1 LAQAAGIVREMG
13 FLVLSGLSGAGKTTA
28 KGFLEDL
35 GYFMVDNLPPR
46 LWKPLLEELGRQDIG
61 KVGVVLDARATAFF
75 ADLEGV
81 LEGLKPTV
89 IYLEARPEVL
99 LRRYNLTRRVHPLGA
114 GNLLRDI
121 EEERRILSL
130 LREKAHLV
138 LDTSELSPR
147 ALKEALTRFLGEE
160 GGFLLRLLSFGFK
173 WGPPQ
178 EADLVLDVRPL
189 PNPHYDPALRPK
201 TGLDPEVKAY
211 VFREEQEPYYRAL
224 LAVVG
229 LAAEGAKREGRAF
242 YTVAVGCTG
251 GRHRSVAVAE
261 RLAEELAG
269 RFRVEVSHRD
279 VEREA

>member
-1 LAQAAGIVREMG
+1 MR

-35 GYFMVDNLPPR
+35 GYFMVDNLPPG
-46 LWKPLLEELGRQDIG
+46 LWKPLLQELESRGVKRA
-61 KVGVVLDARATAFF
+61 GVVLDARALAFLG
-75 ADLEGV
+75 DLEPV
-81 LEGLKPTV
+81 LDELKPTV
-89 IYLEARPEVL
+89 VYLEARPEVL

-114 GNLLRDI
+114 GNLMREI
-121 EEERRILSL
+121 GEERRILGP
-130 LREKAHLV
+130 LRARAHLV

-147 ALKEALTRFLGEE
+147 ALKEALARFLGEE
-160 GGFLLRLLSFGFK
+160 TGFLLRLLSFGFK

-189 PNPHYDPALRPK
+189 PNPHYDPALKPR

-211 VFREEQEPYYRAL
+211 VFREEVEPYYRAL
-224 LAVVG
+224 LSVVG
-229 LAAEGAKREGRAF
+229 LAAEGAQREGRAF
-242 YTVAVGCTG
+242 YTAAIGCTG

-269 RFRVEVSHRD
+269 RFQVEVSHRD
-279 VEREA
+279 VAKED

>member
-1 LAQAAGIVREMG
+1 MG

-28 KGFLEDL
+28 RGFLEDL
-35 GYFMVDNLPPR
+35 GYFMVDNLPPG
-46 LWKPLLEELGRQDIG
+46 LWKPLLEELAARGVERA
-61 KVGVVLDARATAFF
+61 GVVLDARALAFF
-75 ADLEGV
+75 GDLEGI
-81 LEGLKPTV
+81 LEALKPTV

-114 GNLLRDI
+114 GNLMREI
-121 EEERRILSL
+121 CEERKALAP
-130 LREKAHLV
+130 LRERAHLV

-147 ALKEALTRFLGEE
+147 ALKEALARFLGEE
-160 GGFLLRLLSFGFK
+160 AGFTLRLLSFGFK

-261 RLAEELAG
+261 RLAEELSS
-269 RFRVEVSHRD
+269 RFRVEVNHRD
-279 VEREA
+279 VEKEA

>member
-1 LAQAAGIVREMG
+1 MR

-35 GYFMVDNLPPR
+35 GYFMVDNLPPG
-46 LWKPLLEELGRQDIG
+46 LWKPLLQELEGRG
-61 KVGVVLDARATAFF
+61 VKRAGVVLDARALAFF
-75 ADLEGV
+75 GDLERV
-81 LEGLKPTV
+81 LDELRPTV
-89 IYLEARPEVL
+89 VYLEARPEVL

-114 GNLLRDI
+114 GNLMREI
-121 EEERRILSL
+121 GEERRILGP
-130 LREKAHLV
+130 LRARAHLI

-147 ALKEALTRFLGEE
+147 ALKEALARFLGEE
-160 GGFLLRLLSFGFK
+160 TGFLLRLLSFGFK

-189 PNPHYDPALRPK
+189 PNPHYDPALKPK
-201 TGLDPEVKAY
+201 TGLDLEVKAY
-211 VFREEQEPYYRAL
+211 VFREEVEPYYRAL
-224 LAVVG
+224 LSVVG
-229 LAAEGAKREGRAF
+229 LAAEGAQREGRAF
-242 YTVAVGCTG
+242 YTAAIGCTG

-279 VEREA
+279 VDKEE

>member
-1 LAQAAGIVREMG
+1 MR

-28 KGFLEDL
+28 RGFLEDL
-35 GYFMVDNLPPR
+35 GYFMVDNLPPG
-46 LWKPLLEELGRQDIG
+46 LWKPLLEELKNRGVERA
-61 KVGVVLDARATAFF
+61 GVVLDARALAFF
-75 ADLEGV
+75 ADLEEA
-81 LEGLKPTV
+81 LDALRPTV
-89 IYLEARPEVL
+89 VYLEARPEVL
-99 LRRYNLTRRVHPLGA
+99 LRRYNLTRRLHPLGA
-114 GNLLRDI
+114 GNLMREI
-121 EEERRILSL
+121 GQERQVLSI

-138 LDTSELSPR
+138 LDTSELTPR
-147 ALKEALTRFLGEE
+147 ALKEALARFLGEE
-160 GGFLLRLLSFGFK
+160 AGFTLRLLSFGFK

-211 VFREEQEPYYRAL
+211 VFREEEEPFYRTL
-224 LAVVG
+224 LTVVG
-229 LAAEGAKREGRAF
+229 LSAEGARKEGRAF

-261 RLAEELAG
+261 RLAEDLSG

-279 VEREA
+279 VEKE

>member
-1 LAQAAGIVREMG
+1 MG

-46 LWKPLLEELGRQDIG
+46 LWKPLLEELGRQGIG

-75 ADLEGV
+75 AHLEGV

-121 EEERRILSL
+121 EEERRILSP

>member
-1 LAQAAGIVREMG
+1 VAGIVREMG

-28 KGFLEDL
+28 RGFLEDL
-35 GYFMVDNLPPR
+35 GYFMVDNLPPG
-46 LWKPLLEELGRQDIG
+46 LWKPLLEELAARGVERA
-61 KVGVVLDARATAFF
+61 GVVLDARALAFF
-75 ADLEGV
+75 GDLEGI
-81 LEGLKPTV
+81 LEALKPTV

-114 GNLLRDI
+114 GNLMREI
-121 EEERRILSL
+121 CEERKALAP
-130 LREKAHLV
+130 LRERAHLV

-147 ALKEALTRFLGEE
+147 ALKEALARFLGEE
-160 GGFLLRLLSFGFK
+160 AGFTLRLLSFGFK

-261 RLAEELAG
+261 RLAEELSS
-269 RFRVEVSHRD
+269 RFRVEVNHRD
-279 VEREA
+279 VEKEA